1 MRPKT
6 PSLAPPIIFGIF
18 LVLVTI
24 TLTVLWNVALF
35 TGWWRDQTA
44 SPAGPGYW
52 VLLISGYVLF
62 LSVIIG
68 LILFIVWLATQ
79 IRLNQRQQ
87 NFIDSVTHELKSPL
101 TSLKLLLETM
111 QLRKVPPEKQ
121 EEFYRLMLADV
132 ERLNMLIDHVLEAAR
147 VDQRRKEY
155 PLEELPLVPLLASA
169 VEMTRQRHALPA
181 DAVQFESP
189 SLKVV
194 TNRVGLEIVL
204 TNLLDNAVKYSQNG
218 VRVTVKA
225 CATGDGHV
233 AIAIIDE
240 GVGIPRNQ
248 LKRIFQR
255 FHRVGNE
262 LTRIRKGTG
271 LGLYIVK
278 ETLRSLKGTIRAHS
292 PGENQGSTFT
302 ITLPGGAHV

>member
-1 MRPKT
+1 MRPKS

-18 LVLVTI
+18 LVLATI
-24 TLTVLWNVALF
+24 VLIALWNIALF
-35 TGWWRDQTA
+35 TGWWRDQPQV
-44 SPAGPGYW
+44 PAGPGYW
-52 VLLISGYVLF
+52 VMLIGGYALF
-62 LSVIIG
+62 LAIIVG
-68 LILFIVWLATQ
+68 LILFIVWLAKQ

-101 TSLKLLLETM
+101 TSLKLYLETM
-111 QLRKVPPEKQ
+111 QLRKLPPEKQ
-121 EEFYRLMLADV
+121 AEFVALMLADV

-147 VDQRRKEY
+147 VEQRRKEY
-155 PLEELPLVPLLASA
+155 PLVAIELRPLLEVSVAMVRNRHDLPDGA
-169 VEMTRQRHALPA
+169 VVL
-181 DAVQFESP
+181 ESP
-189 SLKVV
+189 PLKVM
-194 TNRVGLEIVL
+194 TNPVGLEIVL
-204 TNLLDNAVKYSQNG
+204 TNLLDNAVKYSLDR
-218 VRVTVKA
+218 VKVTVKA

-248 LKRIFQR
+248 IKRVFQR

-278 ETLRSLKGTIRAHS
+278 ETLKSLHGSIRATS
-292 PGENQGSTFT
+292 PGENRGSVFT
-302 ITLPGGAHV
+302 VTLPGAPHV